1 MNFKLLWEDYDSSLE
16 KVIICS
22 LIGAVIALLMAC
34 YHKRAVGGF
43 VRTLLK
49 RGCADESSALTLAEL
64 GYGKA
69 VYLFSALKNPDSGL
83 RRTVSVAEKEGV
95 ITSAELKQLRFYV
108 SEDDRYRAEVR
119 YDGKNSNLFV
129 VIVSAALLALAAYL
143 CIKYVPELLALFK

>member
-16 KVIICS
+16 KVIICF
-22 LIGAVIALLMAC
+22 LVGAVIALLMAL

-43 VRTLLK
+43 VRALLK
-49 RGCADESSALTLAEL
+49 RGCADETSALTLAEL

-83 RRTVSVAEKEGV
+83 RRVVSLVGKEGTV
-95 ITSAELKQLRFYV
+95 TSAELKQLRFYV

-119 YDGKNSNLFV
+119 YDTKNSNLFV
-129 VIVSAALLALAAYL
+129 VIISVAALALAAYL
-143 CIKYVPELLALFK
+143 CIKYLPELLSLFK